1 MSQEELKKEE
11 QYLEIL
17 YQSLHM
23 TIVYEDNF
31 LKNLR
36 GSQRTLWAY
45 RDEILDKINDKRRKL
60 GLII

>member
-1 MSQEELKKEE
+1 MSKEEQKKEE

-23 TIVYEDNF
+23 TIVYEANF
-31 LKNLR
+31 LNNLR

>member
-1 MSQEELKKEE
+1 MNQEERVKQE
-11 QYLEIL
+11 QYLEIY

-23 TIVYEDNF
+23 TVIYETDF

-45 RDEILDKINDKRRKL
+45 RDEILDKINDKRRIL
-60 GLII
+60 GYII